1 MYQTNNDLIKSTQH
15 RPIYHTWI
23 LREGSEMILDHN
35 CTAMRRVGC
44 DFHHHWQLKTL
55 SLKKHTVTVG
65 VGWHK
70 HTQSLGFQHDFDM
83 IWPFSL
89 LGWESK
95 GLQLTTT
102 FRTSRGSNIAS
113 SWPIVGAFVY
123 WIMCS
128 PTDNH
133 LRTRWAPTIV
143 TNGVIGPYK
152 WPKIIEVTF
161 FFTLP
166 THRRKKT
173 L

>member
-1 MYQTNNDLIKSTQH
+1 MDPTGRIRND
-15 RPIYHTWI
+15 P
-23 LREGSEMILDHN
+23 GS
-35 CTAMRRVGC
+35 
-44 DFHHHWQLKTL
+44 QLHSDAASGMWFSSSLAAKTL

-65 VGWHK
+65 VGWRK
-70 HTQSLGFQHDFDM
+70 HTQSLGFQYDFDM

-123 WIMCS
+123 WKMCS

-166 THRRKKT
+166 THRRKKPYS
-173 L
+173 